1 MDNLDEV
8 FKQIINEYSGTA
20 ERESAL
26 KILEAFITQIDSAQ
40 EAYNELQDDFNKL
53 QNTYNLV
60 LEALPTPIWVVNS
73 DGSFFYCNSGAQKI
87 QGILEAVPSDF
98 SEFEAVFKGENY
110 LLHKITKNDKIIITA
125 TNITNEKQRER
136 LASMGQISAHLAHE
150 IRNPIGAITL
160 MISSLLN
167 ENLDLKTK
175 LCILQMKK
183 ALWQVERLIK
193 ATLMISK
200 GIQSTRQRHKSD
212 IIQRCIEDL
221 AGYFDCSKKIDFSYD
236 LSAESIVCDS
246 ELLNILLQNLISNAI
261 DSIEE
266 SENITR
272 GEIKVCF
279 AIENDG
285 ESSES
290 SKSAKSSK
298 SQILRIYDNGEG
310 AKEVANLFTA
320 FKSTK
325 AKGNGLGLALCKQ
338 IAEAHNG
345 AIFYQKT
352 PKCFVVNLGEI

>member
-26 KILEAFITQIDSAQ
+26 KILEAFIAQIDSAQ
-40 EAYNELQDDFNKL
+40 AAYNELQDDFNKL

-60 LEALPTPIWVVNS
+60 LDALPMPIWVING
-73 DGSFFYCNSGAQKI
+73 DGSFFYRNVGAQKI

-98 SEFEAVFKGENY
+98 SEFEANFKGENY

-183 ALWQVERLIK
+183 AAWQVERLIK
-193 ATLMISK
+193 ATLMLSK
-200 GIQSTRQRHKSD
+200 GIQSTREAHKSD
-212 IIQRCIEDL
+212 IVKDCVEGIL
-221 AGYFDCSKKIDFSYD
+221 GYVDFGKKIDISYN

-246 ELLNILLQNLISNAI
+246 ELLNILLQNLILNAI

-266 SENITR
+266 SENVEC
-272 GEIKVCF
+272 GEIKVAF
-279 AIENDG
+279 GLEKSG
-285 ESSES
+285 ESCES
-290 SKSAKSSK
+290 SKS
-298 SQILRIYDNGEG
+298 QVLRIYDNGEG
-310 AKEVANLFTA
+310 AKDLDNLFTA

-345 AIFYQKT
+345 EIFYQKS

>member
-26 KILEAFITQIDSAQ
+26 KILEAFIAQIDSAQ
-40 EAYNELQDDFNKL
+40 SAYNELQDDFNRL

-60 LEALPTPIWVVNS
+60 LDALPMPIWVING
-73 DGSFFYCNSGAQKI
+73 DGSFFYRNVGAQKI

-98 SEFEAVFKGENY
+98 SEFEAVFESENY

-125 TNITNEKQRER
+125 INITNEKQRER

-167 ENLDLKTK
+167 ENLEVKTK

-183 ALWQVERLIK
+183 AAWQVERLIK
-193 ATLMISK
+193 ATLMLSK
-200 GIQSTRQRHKSD
+200 GIQSTREAHKSD
-212 IIQRCIEDL
+212 IIKDCVEGIL
-221 AGYFDCSKKIDFSYD
+221 GYVDFGKKIDIAYN

-246 ELLNILLQNLISNAI
+246 ELLNILLQNLILNAI

-266 SENITR
+266 SENVEC
-272 GEIKVCF
+272 GAIKVAF
-279 AIENDG
+279 GIENDG
-285 ESSES
+285 ESS
-290 SKSAKSSK
+290 K
-298 SQILRIYDNGEG
+298 SQVLRIYDNGEG
-310 AKEVANLFTA
+310 AKDLENLFTA

-345 AIFYQKT
+345 AIFYQKS
-352 PKCFVVNLGEI
+352 PKCFVVNLGEV